1 MKIETP
7 LTKSVIKKLKAGDL
21 VYLSGAIYTARD
33 KVHKRIVDLIAKNR
47 ELPFNLKDSI
57 IYYCGPTPKKRDDII
72 GSCGPTTSSRMDKY
86 TSLLCKL
93 GLKATIGKGERSEEV
108 VDAIKRYKGVY
119 FTTWGGCGAYLNS
132 FIKSSKI
139 VAFKELGTEAVRRLE
154 IEKFPLV
161 VAVDSYGNKIWDK
174 RSKNE
179 IR

>member
-1 MKIETP
+1 MNINTP
-7 LTKSVIKKLKAGDL
+7 LDMGLIKRLKVGDL
-21 VYLSGAIYTARD
+21 VYLSGVIYAARD
-33 KVHKRIVDLIAKNR
+33 KAHKIIVDLIARDK
-47 ELPFNLKDSI
+47 ELPFELEGFI
-57 IYYCGPTPKKRDDII
+57 IYYCGPTPANKGEII
-72 GSCGPTTSSRMDKY
+72 GSCGPTTSSRMDNY
-86 TSLLCKL
+86 APLLYKL
-93 GLKATIGKGERSEEV
+93 GLGATIGKGEISEDV
-108 VDAIKRYKGVY
+108 VSAIKKYKGIY
-119 FTTWGGCGAYLNS
+119 FITWGGCGAYLNS